1 MRMLLLATCCLA
13 GCSSLPVSP
22 RVVEVPVPV
31 QAVCPRIQ
39 PPAKPDMSALVSLKV
54 GDSAQHI
61 INVLTDSLRALAQD
75 DLQLRALIQGTK
87 P

>member
-1 MRMLLLATCCLA
+1 
-13 GCSSLPVSP
+13 
-22 RVVEVPVPV
+22 
-31 QAVCPRIQ
+31 
-39 PPAKPDMSALVSLKV
+39 MSALVSLKV